1 VKLAAA
7 ETPCDA
13 TKRMSVRVV
22 VVGGTG
28 NFGARICRR
37 LGQEAGI
44 EIIATSRHVVE
55 ASNGVRSSAL
65 DMDSARFVETLGA
78 LAPQVVVHCAGP
90 YQGQDYRVAQAALAC
105 GAHYIDLADGREFV
119 VRFPKQVDTA
129 AREAGRAA
137 IAGASTV
144 PALSSAVIDHLRERF
159 SAIKLIE
166 IAIAPGQRAPRGTAT
181 MQAVLG
187 YAGEPFQ
194 WRKDGEWRTAHG
206 WQELQRI
213 RFPYGVRCAAACD
226 VPDLELLPERYPDAQ
241 TITFHAALELSV
253 EHYALW
259 SLAGLRRLGV
269 RLPMQRWAKTLNRV
283 GGWLDRFGT
292 DCGGM
297 RVSVVGDHR
306 TGGTRRATWQLVAKN
321 NHGPE
326 IPCMAAIL
334 LTLKLARG
342 ESVPAGAH
350 ACVGLLQLE
359 AFAPEFSRWNITHSV
374 EESAA

>member
-1 VKLAAA
+1 
-7 ETPCDA
+7 
-13 TKRMSVRVV
+13 MSVRVV

-37 LGQEAGI
+37 LRQEPGI
-44 EIIATSRHVVE
+44 EVIATGRRAVE
-55 ASNGVRSSAL
+55 TSNGVLSSEL
-65 DMDSARFVETLGA
+65 DIDSTRFAEALGA
-78 LAPQVVVHCAGP
+78 LAPQVVTHCAGP
-90 YQGQDYRVAQAALAC
+90 YQGQDYRVAEAALAC

-119 VRFPKQVDTA
+119 VQFSKQVDVA
-129 AREAGRAA
+129 ARAAGRVAVT
-137 IAGASTV
+137 GASTL
-144 PALSSAVIDHLRERF
+144 PALSSAVIDHLGKRF
-159 SAIKLIE
+159 SRIKQIE

-187 YAGEPFQ
+187 YAGEPLQ
-194 WRKDGEWRTAHG
+194 WWTEGEWQTAHG
-206 WQELQRI
+206 WQELRRI
-213 RFPYGVRCAAACD
+213 RFPYGTRCAAACD

-241 TITFHAALELSV
+241 TVTFHAALELPV

-259 SLAGLRRLGV
+259 SLAALRRLGV
-269 RLPMQRWAKTLNRV
+269 RLPMQRWARTLNRI

-297 RVSVVGDHR
+297 RVSVAGDHR
-306 TGGTRRATWQLVAKN
+306 SGGVRRATWQLVAKS

-334 LTLKLARG
+334 LTLKVARG
-342 ESVPAGAH
+342 EALSAGARP
-350 ACVGLLQLE
+350 CVGLLQLGE
-359 AFAPEFSRWNITHSV
+359 FDAEFSRWNITSSI

>member
-1 VKLAAA
+1 
-7 ETPCDA
+7 
-13 TKRMSVRVV
+13 MSARVV

-37 LGQEAGI
+37 LSEESGI
-44 EIIATSRHVVE
+44 EVIATSRRVVE
-55 ASNGVRSSAL
+55 APNGVRTSEL
-65 DMDSARFVETLGA
+65 DIDSARLAEALGA
-78 LAPQVVVHCAGP
+78 LAPQVVIHCAGP
-90 YQGQDYRVAQAALAC
+90 YQGQDYRVAHAALAG

-119 VRFPKQVDTA
+119 VRFPKEVDAA
-129 AREAGRAA
+129 ARAAGRAA
-137 IAGASTV
+137 ITGASTL
-144 PALSSAVIDHLRERF
+144 PALSSAVIDHLGARF
-159 SAIKLIE
+159 SAIRQIE

-194 WRKDGEWRTAHG
+194 WWKEGEWRTAYG
-206 WQELQRI
+206 WQELHRI

-226 VPDLELLPERYPDAQ
+226 VPDLQLLHERYPDAQ
-241 TITFHAALELSV
+241 TVTFHAALELSV

-269 RLPMQRWAKTLNRV
+269 RLPMQRWARTLNRV

-297 RVSVVGDHR
+297 RVSVMGDHR
-306 TGGTRRATWQLVAKN
+306 SGGTRRATWQLVARN

-326 IPCMAAIL
+326 IPSMAAIL
-334 LTLKLARG
+334 LTLKLARS
-342 ESVPAGAH
+342 EPVPVGAH

-374 EESAA
+374 EESIT